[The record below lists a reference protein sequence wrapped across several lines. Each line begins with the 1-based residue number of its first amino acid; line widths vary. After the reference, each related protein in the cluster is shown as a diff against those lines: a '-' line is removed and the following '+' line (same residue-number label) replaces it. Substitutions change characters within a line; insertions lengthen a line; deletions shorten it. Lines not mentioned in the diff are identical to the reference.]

1 MHFALAVLF
10 AAQTPLSAASSDSA
24 HVVLVATTDVHGRVL
39 AWDYVRDRAAPGGL
53 SRAAAILETLR
64 AQYPDQVVVV
74 DAGDLLQGNPFAG
87 YFGRVER
94 RRPNPMVDALN
105 ALRYDAAVPG
115 NHDFDFGL
123 DLLREAAADAIYRY
137 VCANVVT
144 GRRDSLLFP
153 ATLVVQRGA
162 VRIGITGLTTPG
174 VMVWD
179 RRQLGGTVRV
189 RPVAAAAPEAL
200 AALDRAAVDLK
211 VVVIHGG
218 LGGPSSYDTTGVGP
232 ENDAAALASL
242 TPKPDIVVVGHTHRE
257 LRDSVINGVHFVQP
271 KNWAQSLSVSH
282 IWFVRDTAAGR
293 RWRVTSVR
301 ADLIPLATGD
311 EVPGFVRRF
320 ADAHQRARAWAD
332 EALGTGGPGLD
343 ARYGRAEDTPIIDF
357 VNEVQRR
364 RTGAQLSSTAAF
376 DVSAGLPDGT
386 IRRRDV
392 AGVYP
397 YENTL
402 VVLRISGGQLRE
414 YLEHATRY
422 YRTLTPGRRIVN
434 DAVPGYD
441 FDMVSGATYRIDL
454 TQPLG
459 QRIVGLAVGGKP
471 VAPTDS
477 FTLATN
483 SYRAAGGGG
492 YAMLRGARVVY
503 DRGEDVAGLLV
514 DEVRRT
520 GGIQAPAYFTPSWSI
535 LPPADS
541 AARAAFAPLPPPAP
555 VTDSTLLRVLAITDF
570 HGALD
575 PRVWAWSEGRAVGGA
590 AVIKTWLDSLAR
602 DCGCTSVRLD
612 GGDEIQGTPIANF
625 SYGRPVIAAFNA
637 LGIDAAAIGHREFE
651 WTMDTLRARVREARY
666 RFVAANITDS
676 TGRAPDWAEPWTL
689 IARGGAKL
697 AVIGLTTR
705 STPTTTRPQNVAGL
719 MFGDLTEAVRR
730 TLPAA
735 RAAADFVI
743 VLAHEG
749 SGEMVDL
756 ARALDSGSVDLIV
769 AGHTHERIDTVVH
782 GIPVIQAGSSG
793 LAIAV
798 VDFIRAAG
806 GGRLVRTRLETPW
819 ADAVTPDRE
828 IASALARE
836 QGAVDSLIGRT
847 VATLKAGMRR
857 EGDEYGLGRLLAD
870 AFRHIG
876 RTDVGLVN
884 NGGIRANLAAGSL
897 SYGALFDALPFQNR
911 LVRISL
917 TGAALREML
926 EHALEPGTPT
936 AHVSGLRVS
945 YDPRRP
951 AGERIRRIRLANDRA
966 LDPRRTYTLAV
977 QDFVAA
983 GGDGFA
989 MLPAWPVTD
998 AGLTD
1003 LDAVLAYLSVLRQ
1016 PVSAPADERFHRE
1029 SR

>member
-1 MHFALAVLF
+1 MYFALAVLL
-10 AAQTPLSAASSDSA
+10 AAQSPPSAASSDSA

-39 AWDYVRDRAAPGGL
+39 AWDYVRDRVAPGGL
-53 SRAAAILETLR
+53 SRASAILATLR

-74 DAGDLLQGNPFAG
+74 DAGDLLQGNPFAA
-87 YFGRVER
+87 YFGRVEQ
-94 RRPNPMVDALN
+94 RRPNPIVDALN
-105 ALRYDAAVPG
+105 ALHYDAAVPG

-123 DLLREAAADAIYRY
+123 DLLREAAADATYRY
-137 VCANVVT
+137 ISANVVT
-144 GRRDSLLFP
+144 GRRDSLMFS

-162 VRIGITGLTTPG
+162 IRIGITGLTTPG

-179 RRQLGGTVRV
+179 RRQLNGTVRV
-189 RPVAAAAPEAL
+189 RPIAAAAPEAL
-200 AALDRAAVDLK
+200 TALERAAVDLK
-211 VVVIHGG
+211 VVVIHSG
-218 LGGPSSYDTTGVGP
+218 LGGSSSYDTTGVGP
-232 ENDAAALASL
+232 ENDAAALAGL

-271 KNWAQSLSVSH
+271 KNWAQSLSVTH
-282 IWFVRDTAAGR
+282 IWFARDTTAGR
-293 RWRVTSVR
+293 RWRVTSIR
-301 ADLIPLATGD
+301 ADLIPLATVD

-320 ADAHQRARAWAD
+320 GDAHQRARAWAD

-343 ARYGRAEDTPIIDF
+343 ARYARAEDTPIIDF

-364 RTGAQLSSTAAF
+364 RSGAQLSSTAAF

-402 VVLRISGGQLRE
+402 VALRISGGQLRA

-441 FDMVSGATYRIDL
+441 FDMVSGANYRIDL

-477 FTLATN
+477 FTMATN

-492 YAMLRGARVVY
+492 YDMLHGAPVVY
-503 DRGEDVAGLLV
+503 DRGEDVAGLLA

-520 GGIQAPAYFTPSWSI
+520 SDIQAAAYFTASWSI
-535 LPPADS
+535 LPPGDS
-541 AARAAFAPLPPPAP
+541 AARAAFAPPSPPAP
-555 VTDSTLLRVLAITDF
+555 TTDSTLLRVLAITDF

-575 PRVWAWSEGRAVGGA
+575 ARVWPWSEGRAVGGA

-651 WTMDTLRARVREARY
+651 WAVDTLRARVREARY

-676 TGRAPDWAEPWTL
+676 TGRAVQWAEPWTL
-689 IARGGAKL
+689 ITRGGGKV

-705 STPTTTRPQNVAGL
+705 STPRTVRAQNIAGL
-719 MFGDLTEAVRR
+719 NFGDLTESVRR
-730 TLPAA
+730 ALPAA

-749 SGEMVDL
+749 VGEMVEL

-769 AGHTHERIDTVVH
+769 AGHTHEQVDTVVH

-793 LAIAV
+793 RAIAV

-806 GGRLVRTRLETPW
+806 GGRLVRSRLETPW
-819 ADAVTPDRE
+819 ADAVTPDRDL
-828 IASALARE
+828 ASALVRE
-836 QGAVDSLIGRT
+836 QRAVDRLIGRT

-857 EGDEYGLGRLLAD
+857 EGDEYPLGRLLAD

-917 TGAALREML
+917 TGAALRDML

-951 AGERIRRIRLANDRA
+951 AGQRIRRIRLANGRA

-977 QDFVAA
+977 QDYVAT

-989 MLPAWPVTD
+989 MLTTWPATD

-1003 LDAVLAYLSVLRQ
+1003 LDAVIAYLSVLRQ
-1016 PVSAPADERFHRE
+1016 PVSGPTDERFHRE
-1029 SR
+1029 TR